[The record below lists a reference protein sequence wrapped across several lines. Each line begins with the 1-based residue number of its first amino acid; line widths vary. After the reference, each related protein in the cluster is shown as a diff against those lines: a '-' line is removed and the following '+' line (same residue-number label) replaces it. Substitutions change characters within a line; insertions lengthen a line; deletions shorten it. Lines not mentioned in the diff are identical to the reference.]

1 MSTLHLHQTTIATPE
16 QFQAALT
23 DFGPDRS
30 TIFPDSQDQH
40 LQVHSRSATDAD
52 VTEGTGGVWE
62 RLHYDW
68 SDPTRIVITDT
79 DSNVGRPIRL
89 RLHPQR
95 PARRPHRH
103 RRGRDPRRQKPQ
115 RPHHRLRPRQ
125 CHRQAH
131 LRKRPDRH
139 RQSHR
144 SPHRHH
150 STCGLTHATT
160 QPPAAASRT
169 YAFGVRRSLLQRSRR
184 MKPTSGHD
192 VGAWCNRASQLTTQ
206 PGWWSP
212 PAGNAW
218 TSASAICRAR
228 CAYPYEV

>member
-1 MSTLHLHQTTIATPE
+1 MSTLHLHQTTTATPE
-16 QFQAALT
+16 QFLAALT

-30 TIFPDSQDQH
+30 TIFPNSQDQH

-68 SDPTRIVITDT
+68 SDPTRIVIIDT
-79 DSNVGRPIRL
+79 DSNAWGGRSGYL
-89 RLHPQR
+89 YTLTAR
-95 PARRPHRH
+95 PD
-103 RRGRDPRRQKPQ
+103 GRTDIDEVVTRDGKPQ
-115 RPHHRLRPRQ
+115 RPHHRLRPRHR
-125 CHRQAH
+125 HRQAH

-144 SPHRHH
+144 SPHHH
-150 STCGLTHATT
+150 RSRGRLTHATT

-169 YAFGVRRSLLQRSRR
+169 YAFGVRRLLLQCSRR

-192 VGAWCNRASQLTTQ
+192 VAWCYWASQLTTQ
-206 PGWWSP
+206 PGWRSP

-218 TSASAICRAR
+218 TSASAMCRAR

>member
-1 MSTLHLHQTTIATPE
+1 MSTLHLHQTTTATPE
-16 QFQAALT
+16 QFLAALT

-30 TIFPDSQDQH
+30 TIFPNSQDQH
-40 LQVHSRSATDAD
+40 LQVHSRTAAD

-79 DSNVGRPIRL
+79 DSNVWGGRSSYVFTL
-89 RLHPQR
+89 SAR
-95 PARRPHRH
+95 PD
-103 RRGRDPRRQKPQ
+103 GRTDIDEVVTRDGKTSKAASSASASAPPSAST
-115 RPHHRLRPRQ
+115 PS
-125 CHRQAH
+125 
-131 LRKRPDRH
+131 KRFDRH

-144 SPHRHH
+144 SPHHH
-150 STCGLTHATT
+150 STGGLTHATT
-160 QPPAAASRT
+160 QPPAAAPRT
-169 YAFGVRRSLLQRSRR
+169 YAFGVRRSLLQRSHR

-192 VGAWCNRASQLTTQ
+192 VDAWCNRASQLTTQ
-206 PGWWSP
+206 PGWRSP